1 MRTTVRP
8 SICTGRLPSAVKI
21 ELLSTSFCTL
31 TYSALLLGN
40 TMLRSISEWGQMEVT
55 TKQSVSGLTT
65 GPPAAIDSMDWD
77 GVVGTIAGDDT
88 IFVLCRSERE
98 AQIFTVNLEKMLHA

>member
-21 ELLSTSFCTL
+21 ELLSTSFCTF

-65 GPPAAIDSMDWD
+65 GPPAAIEYAVEPV
-77 GVVGTIAGDDT
+77 GVDT
-88 IFVLCRSERE
+88 ITPSARTSHTGRSS
-98 AQIFTVNLEKMLHA
+98 QWIFTSISRA